1 MEDFIKIFKNNLD
14 LRIVARQDML
24 IKRQE
29 TADKHK
35 LKGFF
40 MTPNIIQNSI
50 IESNK
55 LENIM
60 SYCYG
65 TEHYYKIPQYSFKY
79 TDGAKT
85 FCEKAGAYWLLDI
98 VASISRH
105 YKQMHEDFIIID
117 LIVVEDNKA
126 TITFEDTKGIFFKQD
141 ILFTDCPK
149 GLWKFYFDN
158 NVFFWNGE
166 Y

>member
-1 MEDFIKIFKNNLD
+1 MS
-14 LRIVARQDML
+14 A
-24 IKRQE
+24 
-29 TADKHK
+29 T
-35 LKGFF
+35 
-40 MTPNIIQNSI
+40 TQNSVI
-50 IESNK
+50 KCQTITTVAPVVKEQASMNLHEQDEK
-55 LENIM
+55 SFHQLRVLGGIAELGNIM

-65 TEHYYKIPQYSFKY
+65 TENYYKIPQYSFNY
-79 TDGAKT
+79 TDGVKT
-85 FCEKAGAYWLLDI
+85 FCEKADAYWLLDI

-105 YKQMHEDFIIID
+105 YKRMHEDFVIID
-117 LIVVEDNKA
+117 LIVGEDNKA

-141 ILFTDCPK
+141 IPFTDCPK

>member
-1 MEDFIKIFKNNLD
+1 MF
-14 LRIVARQDML
+14 

-29 TADKHK
+29 TAIKHK

-40 MTPNIIQNSI
+40 MTLNTTQHSVIKST
-50 IESNK
+50 E

-65 TEHYYKIPQYSFKY
+65 TENYYKNNLYTFNY
-79 TDGAKT
+79 TDGVKT
-85 FCEKAGAYWLLDI
+85 FCEKADAYWLLDI

-117 LIVVEDNKA
+117 LIVGEDNKA
-126 TITFEDTKGIFFKQD
+126 TITFEDTKGIFFKQE
-141 ILFTDCPK
+141 IPFTDCPK

>member
-1 MEDFIKIFKNNLD
+1 MLATNDNSSIKSYTLSNL
-14 LRIVARQDML
+14 
-24 IKRQE
+24 
-29 TADKHK
+29 
-35 LKGFF
+35 
-40 MTPNIIQNSI
+40 
-50 IESNK
+50 
-55 LENIM
+55 M

-65 TEHYYKIPQYSFKY
+65 TEHYYTNPIYSFKY

-85 FCEKAGAYWLLDI
+85 FCEKADAYWLLDI

-117 LIVVEDNKA
+117 LIVGEDNKA
-126 TITFEDTKGIFFKQD
+126 TITFEDTKGIFFKQE
-141 ILFTDCPK
+141 IPFTDCPQ
-149 GLWKFYFDN
+149 GLWRFYFDN